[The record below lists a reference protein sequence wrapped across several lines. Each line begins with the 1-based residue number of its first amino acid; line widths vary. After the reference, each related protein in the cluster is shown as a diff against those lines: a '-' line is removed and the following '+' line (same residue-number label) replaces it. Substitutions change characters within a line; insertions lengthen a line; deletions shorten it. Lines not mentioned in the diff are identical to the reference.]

1 MATVDLTV
9 DSFGTTVAE
18 NDTVLVDF
26 WAAWCGPC
34 RQFAPVFDAA
44 SEQHPDVVFAKVDT
58 EAEQQ
63 LAAMAG
69 ITSIPTL
76 MAFRGGV
83 LVFSQAGA
91 LPGSALDQLL
101 DQVKGLDIAEV
112 RRLAEEQ
119 AGEQGD
125 GQGGQHDD
133 EPSAQEAVQSAADQ
147 LNALHGR

>member
-119 AGEQGD
+119 AGEQG
-125 GQGGQHDD
+125 GHQHDD